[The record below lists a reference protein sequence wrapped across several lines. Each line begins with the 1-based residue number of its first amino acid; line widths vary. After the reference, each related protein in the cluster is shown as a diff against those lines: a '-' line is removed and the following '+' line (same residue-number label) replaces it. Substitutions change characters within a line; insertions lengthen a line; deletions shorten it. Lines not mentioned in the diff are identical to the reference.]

1 MHKFKEK
8 NPTLYHLPH
17 SQTKLLK
24 TQVLCYSIFRSWLSS
39 AVECSSHLN
48 YTEVYAEVHW
58 TVLLRK

>member
-48 YTEVYAEVHW
+48 YTEVYAEVH
-58 TVLLRK
+58 